1 MPYPQIPDS
10 YIRQAV
16 IQGINFRSHEQWF
29 AWILSSHYDFSEK
42 VQTEIGELVSK
53 AKYKDDASAVLRLRT
68 IVRHAVLQLR
78 KMPNDNF
85 AFSKIDVVLAVPYFY
100 PKDISLPHV
109 AGKEISE
116 ALSIPDCSSFIRKRV
131 DTSKAKLTPAVN
143 PAAYEILRSL
153 DGLNVLIV
161 DDLFHT
167 GSTLESVAIKVREAG
182 AKSVTGFC
190 LTKVNKGLN

>member
-16 IQGINFRSHEQWF
+16 IQGINFWAHEQWF
-29 AWILSSHYDFSEK
+29 TWILSSHYDFSEK

-53 AKYKDDASAVLRLRT
+53 AKYKDDASAALRLRT
-68 IVRHAVLQLR
+68 IVRHAALQLR
-78 KMPNDNF
+78 QMPNDDF
-85 AFSKIDVVLAVPYFY
+85 AFAKLDVVMAGPSFD

-116 ALSIPDCSSFIRKRV
+116 ALSILDYSSFVRKKV
-131 DTSKAKLTPAVN
+131 DTAKAKLNPSVN

>member
-16 IQGINFRSHEQWF
+16 IQGINFWAHEQWF
-29 AWILSSHYDFSEK
+29 TWILSSHYDFGEK

-68 IVRHAVLQLR
+68 IVRHAALQLR
-78 KMPNDNF
+78 QMPNDDF
-85 AFSKIDVVLAVPYFY
+85 AFAKLDVLMAVPSFD

-116 ALSIPDCSSFIRKRV
+116 ALSIPDYSSFIRKKV
-131 DTSKAKLTPAVN
+131 DTPKAKLTPAVN
-143 PAAYEILRSL
+143 PAAYEILRYL

-182 AKSVTGFC
+182 AKSVAGFC

>member
-16 IQGINFRSHEQWF
+16 IQGINFWAHEQWF
-29 AWILSSHYDFSEK
+29 TWILSSHYDFSEK

-53 AKYKDDASAVLRLRT
+53 AKYKDDASAALRLRT
-68 IVRHAVLQLR
+68 IVRHAALQLR
-78 KMPNDNF
+78 QMPNDDF
-85 AFSKIDVVLAVPYFY
+85 AFAKLDVVMAVPSFD

-116 ALSIPDCSSFIRKRV
+116 ALSILDYSSFVRKKV
-131 DTSKAKLTPAVN
+131 DTAKAKLNPSVN

>member
-16 IQGINFRSHEQWF
+16 IQGINFWAHEQWF
-29 AWILSSHYDFSEK
+29 TWILSSHYDFSEK

-53 AKYKDDASAVLRLRT
+53 AKYKDDASAALRLRT
-68 IVRHAVLQLR
+68 IVRHAALQLR
-78 KMPNDNF
+78 QMPNDDF
-85 AFSKIDVVLAVPYFY
+85 AFAKLDVVMAVPSFD

-116 ALSIPDCSSFIRKRV
+116 ALSILDYSSFVRKKV
-131 DTSKAKLTPAVN
+131 DSAKAKLNPSVN

>member
-16 IQGINFRSHEQWF
+16 IQGINFRAHEQWF
-29 AWILSSHYDFSEK
+29 TWILSSHYDFSEK

-53 AKYKDDASAVLRLRT
+53 AKYKDDSSSVLRLKT
-68 IVRHAVLQLR
+68 IVRHAALQLR
-78 KMPNDNF
+78 QMPNDDF
-85 AFSKIDVVLAVPYFY
+85 AFAKLDVVMAVPSFD

-116 ALSIPDCSSFIRKRV
+116 ALSILDYSSFVRKKV
-131 DTSKAKLTPAVN
+131 DSAKAKLNPSVN